1 MLSKRGRICVSSN
14 GAKQKRKFIFCSSFL
29 LALSAFYRVSL
40 SFIRFERVG
49 QFLVLTAH
57 RKAGSWWVIT
67 GLVKCEWA
75 RLGYA
80 EICRLGPRSKSVLFF
95 FHRVLLG
102 RCRPNGQQML
112 SKGGWSHLH
121 VWCLSTGAKYK
132 KEMAFFFIHCLFLCV
147 PLVFPPPLRKMF
159 PPVGAETAAPTADV
173 STNGRPGGRQWNT
186 NFCPNRFF
194 FFLSLSLSLPFS
206 LKDKIKLLEF
216 FFFVEK
222 MGGGGEEKSLFK
234 KRKKRF
240 HVKELRPALKMTN
253 IDTASGVPHFL
264 SPYCFFFLLGS
275 NGCYR
280 VALDIARFSW
290 SFQSVRGTDLRTTQW
305 SLGARN
311 CFIQQ
316 CRFNDEEVWPE
327 TKANDRT
334 VEFTSRFACFYCIQ
348 SELCEP
354 MLIKEIVEISFR
366 GAKCKEVLP
375 WKRSWLSP
383 TLIKHW
389 MRGFSN
395 NALFHLEYL

>member
-132 KEMAFFFIHCLFLCV
+132 KEMAFFFIHCLFFVCSSCFSSTTSEDVSPRRCRDGSPDGRRLDQ
-147 PLVFPPPLRKMF
+147 RSTRR
-159 PPVGAETAAPTADV
+159 PPVEYQFLSEP
-173 STNGRPGGRQWNT
+173 
-186 NFCPNRFF
+186 FLFF
-194 FFLSLSLSLPFS
+194 SLSLSLSSFF
-206 LKDKIKLLEF
+206 IK
-216 FFFVEK
+216 
-222 MGGGGEEKSLFK
+222 
-234 KRKKRF
+234 R
-240 HVKELRPALKMTN
+240 
-253 IDTASGVPHFL
+253 
-264 SPYCFFFLLGS
+264 
-275 NGCYR
+275 
-280 VALDIARFSW
+280 
-290 SFQSVRGTDLRTTQW
+290 
-305 SLGARN
+305 
-311 CFIQQ
+311 
-316 CRFNDEEVWPE
+316 
-327 TKANDRT
+327 
-334 VEFTSRFACFYCIQ
+334 
-348 SELCEP
+348 
-354 MLIKEIVEISFR
+354 
-366 GAKCKEVLP
+366 
-375 WKRSWLSP
+375 
-383 TLIKHW
+383 
-389 MRGFSN
+389 
-395 NALFHLEYL
+395 

>member
-1 MLSKRGRICVSSN
+1 MRRSPFLKKEKN
-14 GAKQKRKFIFCSSFL
+14 GFTSR
-29 LALSAFYRVSL
+29 
-40 SFIRFERVG
+40 
-49 QFLVLTAH
+49 
-57 RKAGSWWVIT
+57 SW
-67 GLVKCEWA
+67 
-75 RLGYA
+75 
-80 EICRLGPRSKSVLFF
+80 GPRSRWQILT
-95 FHRVLLG
+95 
-102 RCRPNGQQML
+102 RPPA
-112 SKGGWSHLH
+112 SRIS
-121 VWCLSTGAKYK
+121 Y
-132 KEMAFFFIHCLFLCV
+132 
-147 PLVFPPPLRKMF
+147 LRI
-159 PPVGAETAAPTADV
+159 V
-173 STNGRPGGRQWNT
+173 
-186 NFCPNRFF
+186 
-194 FFLSLSLSLPFS
+194 
-206 LKDKIKLLEF
+206 
-216 FFFVEK
+216 
-222 MGGGGEEKSLFK
+222 
-234 KRKKRF
+234 
-240 HVKELRPALKMTN
+240 
-253 IDTASGVPHFL
+253 
-264 SPYCFFFLLGS
+264 FFFLLGS